1 MPRRLHSRNFDKRI
15 LWTDPQHAGLI
26 VGATLYYECFS
37 GISGDMHLGA
47 MVDLGVPLE
56 YLQSELSR
64 LSLGNEYDLVVQRD
78 KKMGISGTKAT
89 VNIDQ
94 AAEPGHRH
102 LPRIE
107 KMIEAAGF
115 NESIEDTA
123 KKIFR
128 VLAEAEAHVHGIGV
142 NEVHFHEVGATDSI
156 VDIVAAAIAI
166 DYLKPNKIYCGPV
179 ELGSGMV
186 KCAHGLMPV
195 PAPATAEILKG
206 VPTTRGRVSSEAT
219 TPTGAAILKTIVD
232 EFSTPTSFVANTVAY
247 GLGQKDFEIPNLL
260 RASLGNN
267 AVGINDF
274 ESEQNIEI
282 EVNLDDMS
290 PEAYEPLMAQLFRV
304 GAKDVFL
311 TPISMK
317 KSRPGTKLSVLVD
330 PELQN
335 AILNILFSESTTLGA
350 RIHKVHKHML
360 KREQRKLITSFGEL
374 SVKIV
379 TLPDGTTRWKS
390 EHDHIARIA
399 QESDVPYLRV
409 KETIDAEIKSI
420 IDNG

>member
-1 MPRRLHSRNFDKRI
+1 M
-15 LWTDPQHAGLI
+15 I
-26 VGATLYYECFS
+26 VGASLYYECFS

-56 YLQSELSR
+56 HLQSRLSQ
-64 LSLGNEYDLVVQRD
+64 LSLGNEYDLDVQLD
-78 KKMGISGTKAT
+78 KKMGITGTKAT
-89 VNIDQ
+89 VNIDHDS
-94 AAEPGHRH
+94 EPGHRH

-107 KMIEAAGF
+107 KMIEEAGF
-115 NESIEDTA
+115 NKRIEGTA
-123 KKIFR
+123 KKIFH
-128 VLAEAEAHVHGIGV
+128 VLAEAEAHVHGIGI

-166 DYLKPNKIYCGPV
+166 DYLKPDKIYCGPV

-232 EFSTPTSFVANTVAY
+232 EFSIPSSFVVSRVAY

-260 RASLGNN
+260 RASLGSNS
-267 AVGINDF
+267 VEIDSF
-274 ESEQNIEI
+274 DSEENIEI
-282 EVNLDDMS
+282 EINIDDMS
-290 PEAYEPLMAQLFRV
+290 PEAYDPLLAQLFQA

-317 KSRPGTKLSVLVD
+317 KSRPGTKLSVLAD

-335 AILNILFSESTTLGA
+335 TILNILFSESTTLGA
-350 RIHKVHKHML
+350 RLHTVHKRML
-360 KREQRKLITSFGEL
+360 KRELRKLNTSFGEL

-390 EHDHIARIA
+390 EHDHITRIA
-399 QESDVPYLRV
+399 QEVDMPYLRV
-409 KETIDAEIKSI
+409 KEKIDAEIKSI

>member
-1 MPRRLHSRNFDKRI
+1 M
-15 LWTDPQHAGLI
+15 
-26 VGATLYYECFS
+26 
-37 GISGDMHLGA
+37 
-47 MVDLGVPLE
+47 
-56 YLQSELSR
+56 
-64 LSLGNEYDLVVQRD
+64 
-78 KKMGISGTKAT
+78 
-89 VNIDQ
+89 
-94 AAEPGHRH
+94 
-102 LPRIE
+102 
-107 KMIEAAGF
+107 
-115 NESIEDTA
+115 
-123 KKIFR
+123 
-128 VLAEAEAHVHGIGV
+128 
-142 NEVHFHEVGATDSI
+142 
-156 VDIVAAAIAI
+156 
-166 DYLKPNKIYCGPV
+166 
-179 ELGSGMV
+179 
-186 KCAHGLMPV
+186 
-195 PAPATAEILKG
+195 
-206 VPTTRGRVSSEAT
+206 
-219 TPTGAAILKTIVD
+219 
-232 EFSTPTSFVANTVAY
+232 
-247 GLGQKDFEIPNLL
+247 
-260 RASLGNN
+260 RASIGNN
-267 AVGINDF
+267 PVGINDF

-350 RIHKVHKHML
+350 RIHTVHKHML
-360 KREQRKLITSFGEL
+360 KREQRKLNTSFGEL